1 MNNTTSSIITIG
13 REYGSAGRQIGQEV
27 ARYFGIKCYDKE
39 LLEHAANDSGIC
51 KELFENHDE
60 RPTNSFLY
68 SLVMD
73 TYSFGYSSAG
83 FTDMPMNHKV
93 FLAQFE
99 AIKKL
104 AAEGPCVMVGR
115 CADYA
120 LADNKDCFSVFVHA
134 DLDWRIKRIA
144 GKYNKTPK
152 EAKDMITKQIRAVQ
166 VTIITTPI
174 RNGVQQRAT
183 AYKLTAVCLVSK
195 VLPRRLSIPYIF
207 LMTLRNNIQNH
218 VKIRSSR
225 KRAPFVICCIS
236 IPVFGSCFQ
245 TPSPLYIFLMRH

>member
-152 EAKDMITKQIRAVQ
+152 EAKDMITKTDKSRASYYNYYTKKKWGAAAGYSLSVDSSVLGIEGAAQ
-166 VTIITTPI
+166 AIINTIH
-174 RNGVQQRAT
+174 
-183 AYKLTAVCLVSK
+183 
-195 VLPRRLSIPYIF
+195 IF
-207 LMTLRNNIQNH
+207 DDL
-218 VKIRSSR
+218 K
-225 KRAPFVICCIS
+225 K
-236 IPVFGSCFQ
+236 
-245 TPSPLYIFLMRH
+245 